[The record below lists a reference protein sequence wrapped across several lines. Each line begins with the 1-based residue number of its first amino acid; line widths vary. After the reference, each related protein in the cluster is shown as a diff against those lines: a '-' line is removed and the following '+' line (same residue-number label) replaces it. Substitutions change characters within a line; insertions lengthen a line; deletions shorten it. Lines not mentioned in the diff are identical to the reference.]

1 MPPTSALSIE
11 ESNSIDDLIDPMVA
25 ELDARDILSVDPD
38 QDFEEEVFLSLGHIL
53 AWKAAPGF
61 GQGQDAA
68 LAALNQ
74 RAEMDL
80 KEMFNRS
87 IRYIH
92 QREMRSD
99 YPIIRRT
106 AITNTS
112 T

>member
-1 MPPTSALSIE
+1 M
-11 ESNSIDDLIDPMVA
+11 ESGP
-25 ELDARDILSVDPD
+25 E
-38 QDFEEEVFLSLGHIL
+38 
-53 AWKAAPGF
+53 F
-61 GQGQDAA
+61 GQGNDAA

-106 AITNTS
+106 NITHTS